1 MIIHGQKIFPWL
13 NIRISAENYFD
24 HFLKK
29 IMSISVNPIF
39 PLFSLYISGD
49 LLSIWSFWVFTQW
62 KCSRPACYSFDTVLF
77 SFSYWRVTFFWHVEK
92 GNILKGS
99 LSFSRK
105 YKNERHSFILVW
117 LNQFQYKKWL
127 IWFRICGNTSV
138 AWYIH
143 SMAIRVVEFSNGG
156 YKIRKVFA

>member
-1 MIIHGQKIFPWL
+1 MWTQFSL
-13 NIRISAENYFD
+13 F
-24 HFLKK
+24 
-29 IMSISVNPIF
+29 
-39 PLFSLYISGD
+39 FSLYISGD

-99 LSFSRK
+99 FSFSRK

-117 LNQFQYKKWL
+117 LNQFQYKKRL

-138 AWYIH
+138 AWYILRNVL
-143 SMAIRVVEFSNGG
+143 ATWWPLPNNCLTIPRDNQKLIRGNDYNTTKKQDRWYSDPKARNG
-156 YKIRKVFA
+156 